1 MKLKGVVRPVRKTGV
16 RNAVRLRLF
25 SVDEH
30 GTEAMVATSALV
42 TKVAAAALCRVFD
55 NVNSAG
61 MDIDALETIF
71 RAPGRTAWA
80 SFTAADANEAA
91 ARACAQH
98 DIERARGVLVAVT
111 LSPASP
117 IVEGLRAAVDAIH
130 RSVRPGA
137 AVSVVVR
144 CDETLAGQA
153 KVELLLTGC
162 P

>member
-1 MKLKGVVRPVRKTGV
+1 ML
-16 RNAVRLRLF
+16 
-25 SVDEH
+25 
-30 GTEAMVATSALV
+30 
-42 TKVAAAALCRVFD
+42 VAA
-55 NVNSAG
+55 
-61 MDIDALETIF
+61 
-71 RAPGRTAWA
+71 
-80 SFTAADANEAA
+80 
-91 ARACAQH
+91 
-98 DIERARGVLVAVT
+98 T